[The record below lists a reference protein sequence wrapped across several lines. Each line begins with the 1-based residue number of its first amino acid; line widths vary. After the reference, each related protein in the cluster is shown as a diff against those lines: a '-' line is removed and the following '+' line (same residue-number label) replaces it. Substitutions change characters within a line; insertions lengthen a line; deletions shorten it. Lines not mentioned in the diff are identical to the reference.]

1 MTTKDANQQQRG
13 QTPLVTRKAS
23 LAVGI
28 FRMLAGIA
36 FFALLYGSLN
46 LFVPDLFNG
55 SIGLQAQGEQLSQ
68 TQSYVELAW
77 INLPFIAL
85 VVLGVGLLSRAA
97 FESRGGV

>member
-1 MTTKDANQQQRG
+1 MK
-13 QTPLVTRKAS
+13 LVTRKAS

-46 LFVPDLFNG
+46 LFVPDLFSG
-55 SIGLQAQGEQLSQ
+55 SIGIQAQGDQLAQ
-68 TQSYVELAW
+68 TQGYVELAW
-77 INLPFIAL
+77 IYLPFIAL
-85 VVLGVGLLSRAA
+85 VVLSIGLISRAA

>member
-1 MTTKDANQQQRG
+1 MTLTDQQQE
-13 QTPLVTRKAS
+13 QIVTKKAS

-28 FRMLAGIA
+28 FQMLAGIA

-55 SIGLQAQGEQLSQ
+55 SIGLQPQGEQLSQ

-77 INLPFIAL
+77 LNLPFIILAI
-85 VVLGVGLLSRAA
+85 LGVGLLSRAA
-97 FESRGGV
+97 FESRGGI

>member
-1 MTTKDANQQQRG
+1 MIPTDQEQEQNQI
-13 QTPLVTRKAS
+13 VTRKAS

-55 SIGLQAQGEQLSQ
+55 SIGLQPQGEQLSQ

-77 INLPFIAL
+77 LNLPFIILAI
-85 VVLGVGLLSRAA
+85 LGVGLLSRAA
-97 FESRGGV
+97 FESRGGI

>member
-1 MTTKDANQQQRG
+1 MKPTDQEQEQEQNQI
-13 QTPLVTRKAS
+13 VTRKAS

-68 TQSYVELAW
+68 TQGYVELAW
-77 INLPFIAL
+77 IYLPFIAL
-85 VVLGVGLLSRAA
+85 VVLSIGLLSRAA

>member
-1 MTTKDANQQQRG
+1 MRLTDQEQG
-13 QTPLVTRKAS
+13 QIVTRKAS

-46 LFVPDLFNG
+46 LFVPDLFSG
-55 SIGLQAQGEQLSQ
+55 SIGIQAQGDQLAQ
-68 TQSYVELAW
+68 TQGYVELAW
-77 INLPFIAL
+77 LYLPFIAL
-85 VVLGVGLLSRAA
+85 IVLSVGLLSRAA

>member
-1 MTTKDANQQQRG
+1 MIPTDQEQEQNQI
-13 QTPLVTRKAS
+13 VTRKAS

-46 LFVPDLFNG
+46 LFVPDLLSG
-55 SIGLQAQGEQLSQ
+55 SIGLQPQGEQLSQ

-77 INLPFIAL
+77 LNLPFIAL

>member
-1 MTTKDANQQQRG
+1 MKSTDQDRI
-13 QTPLVTRKAS
+13 VTRKAS

-46 LFVPDLFNG
+46 LFVPDLFSG
-55 SIGLQAQGEQLSQ
+55 SIGIQAQGQRLSQ
-68 TQSYVELAW
+68 TQNYVRLAW
-77 INLPFIAL
+77 VYLPFIAL
-85 VVLGVGLLSRAA
+85 SVLSIGLLSRAA

>member
-1 MTTKDANQQQRG
+1 MKPTDQEQEQNQI
-13 QTPLVTRKAS
+13 VTRKAS

-55 SIGLQAQGEQLSQ
+55 SIGIQAQGEQLSQ
-68 TQSYVELAW
+68 TQGYVELAW
-77 INLPFIAL
+77 LNLPFIAL
-85 VVLGVGLLSRAA
+85 VVLGIGLLSRAA
-97 FESRGGV
+97 FESRGGI

>member
-1 MTTKDANQQQRG
+1 MSKQRNQPEQ
-13 QTPLVTRKAS
+13 VTRRAS

-28 FRMLAGIA
+28 FRMVAGIA

-46 LFVPDLFNG
+46 LFVPGLFDG
-55 SIGLQAQGEQLSQ
+55 SIGFSPQGEQLSQ
-68 TQSYVELAW
+68 THGYVELAW

-85 VVLGVGLLSRAA
+85 VILAVGLLSRAA

>member
-1 MTTKDANQQQRG
+1 MTLTDQQQE
-13 QTPLVTRKAS
+13 QIVTKKAS

-28 FRMLAGIA
+28 FQMLAGIA

-55 SIGLQAQGEQLSQ
+55 SIGLQPQGEQLSQ

-77 INLPFIAL
+77 LNLPFIAL